1 MIMLCQEW
9 LSSYLTKQTSGQW
22 LLAEGKWTFLNDKM
36 VSSSSEDSNPK
47 WDTLENRT
55 SEYMELKREVV
66 KFIAY
71 NWRLQNNFLSN

>member
-1 MIMLCQEW
+1 MREWEIFRRLCHLAGFLFH
-9 LSSYLTKQTSGQW
+9 LSWALA
-22 LLAEGKWTFLNDKM
+22 AEGKWTFHNDKT
-36 VSSSSEDSNPK
+36 VSSSNEDSNPK

-71 NWRLQNNFLSN
+71 NWRL